1 MNKLLTIT
9 LALAAAVSLSGC
21 GNTLSGAKQDAANDT
36 AKTQQAA
43 DQATQS
49 TKAAAQQADQAVKTD
64 AQKAGQAVATVPQN
78 AEANTVVRPAVK
90 TAIIRDPVLTQ
101 SGNLIDVNAGP
112 QKITL
117 TGHVTDASMKQRA
130 TEDAQVALKKHPGY
144 TLVNDLTV
152 AGAGQ

>member
-1 MNKLLTIT
+1 MNKLIAAA
-9 LALAAAVSLSGC
+9 LALAAAAALAGC
-21 GNTLSGAKQDAANDT
+21 GNTLNGAKQDAANDT

-43 DQATQS
+43 DQAG
-49 TKAAAQQADQAVKTD
+49 QAVKTD

-90 TAIIRDPVLTQ
+90 TAIIRDPVLAQ
-101 SGNLIDVNAGP
+101 PGNLVDVNAGP
-112 QKITL
+112 QTITL

-130 TEDAQVALKKHPGY
+130 TEDAQVALKNHPGY
-144 TLVNDLTV
+144 TLVNSLTV

>member
-1 MNKLLTIT
+1 MNKLMTIT
-9 LALAAAVSLSGC
+9 LALAAAALLSGC
-21 GNTLSGAKQDAANDT
+21 GNTLSGAKQDTANDA

-43 DQATQS
+43 DQAG
-49 TKAAAQQADQAVKTD
+49 QAVKTD
-64 AQKAGQAVATVPQN
+64 AQQASQAAAALPQN

-117 TGHVTDASMKQRA
+117 TGHVTSADMKQRA

>member
-1 MNKLLTIT
+1 MNKPTT
-9 LALAAAVSLSGC
+9 VTTALAAGVLLSGC

-49 TKAAAQQADQAVKTD
+49 TKAAAQQA
-64 AQKAGQAVATVPQN
+64 GQAVAALPQN

-112 QKITL
+112 KNITL
-117 TGHVTDASMKQRA
+117 TGHVTEASMKQRA
-130 TEDAQVALKKHPGY
+130 AEDAQVALKKHPGY

>member
-1 MNKLLTIT
+1 MNKLMTVT
-9 LALAAAVSLSGC
+9 LALAAAASLSGC
-21 GNTLSGAKQDAANDT
+21 GNTLSGAKQDTANDA

-43 DQATQS
+43 DQAG
-49 TKAAAQQADQAVKTD
+49 QAVKTD

-90 TAIIRDPVLTQ
+90 TAIIRDPVLAQ
-101 SGNLIDVNAGP
+101 SSNLIDVNAGP

>member
-1 MNKLLTIT
+1 MHKLMAIAVA
-9 LALAAAVSLSGC
+9 LALGAALTGC
-21 GNTLSGAKQDAANDT
+21 GNTLSGAKEDAANDT

-43 DQATQS
+43 DQAAQS
-49 TKAAAQQADQAVKTD
+49 TKAAADQAGQTMKTD
-64 AQKAGQAVATVPQN
+64 AQKADQAVATVPQN

-90 TAIIRDPVLTQ
+90 TAIIRDPVLAQ

-152 AGAGQ
+152 AGTGQ

>member
-1 MNKLLTIT
+1 MNKLMTIT
-9 LALAAAVSLSGC
+9 LALAAAASLSGC

-43 DQATQS
+43 DQAG
-49 TKAAAQQADQAVKTD
+49 QAVKTD
-64 AQKAGQAVATVPQN
+64 AQQASQAAAALPQN